1 MTTTQTILTSGDD
14 TFVGT
19 NTAPTT
25 HDTVLGLAG
34 DDYIHGGNGE
44 DNLFGGLGNDT
55 IEGGEGDDIVVG
67 AEGDDTLY
75 GRHGEDLLI
84 GGLGD
89 DYIHGGLGADTLI
102 GAKGNDILVAD
113 EDDTFIGGGNGFDI
127 LTFEDPHGDG
137 VIDVDF
143 TNNNIRG
150 IEALVGDGQGRGIE
164 VNATLSLGNILTQ
177 SQDDGDETTPD
188 TDNTFLAVG
197 IDSITLEGYGQWR
210 DNGELT
216 TTTVDLD
223 ATAEA
228 QYLEMLGITQAV
240 DLYAYTFT
248 KANGDSVEIIT
259 DLGLD
264 EIFDSR
270 DGEDLS
276 TDIDVV

>member
-25 HDTVLGLAG
+25 HDTVFGLGG
-34 DDYIHGGNGE
+34 DDYIDGGNG
-44 DNLFGGLGNDT
+44 DDMIAGGAGNDT
-55 IEGGEGDDIVVG
+55 IEGGGGVDTLLGGAGNDDLNGRYSDDTVIGGAGDDSITGGIGADTLVGGKGNDTFLADEDDVFVGGGRGFDTLTVKDTDGDDIV
-67 AEGDDTLY
+67 
-75 GRHGEDLLI
+75 
-84 GGLGD
+84 
-89 DYIHGGLGADTLI
+89 
-102 GAKGNDILVAD
+102 
-113 EDDTFIGGGNGFDI
+113 
-127 LTFEDPHGDG
+127 
-137 VIDVDF
+137 DVDF
-143 TNNNIRG
+143 TDGSIRG
-150 IEALVGDGQGRGIE
+150 IEAIVGDGQGRGDE
-164 VNATLSLGNILTQ
+164 VNATLSLGNILAQ

-188 TDNTFLAVG
+188 TDNTFIAVG
-197 IDSITLEGYGQWR
+197 IDSITLEANGLWR
-210 DNGELT
+210 DTGEIT

-228 QYLEMLGITQAV
+228 QYLEMLGITKAV

>member
-1 MTTTQTILTSGDD
+1 MTTLQTTLTFGDD
-14 TFVGT
+14 SFTGT
-19 NTAPTT
+19 SVD
-25 HDTVLGLAG
+25 DTVISLAG
-34 DDYIHGGNGE
+34 DDYIHGGNGDDTLHGGSGE
-44 DNLFGGLGNDT
+44 DNIEGGGGNDT
-55 IEGGEGDDIVVG
+55 VLGGAGDDILNGRTGDDIVRG
-67 AEGDDTLY
+67 GFGDDVVT
-75 GRHGEDLLI
+75 
-84 GGLGD
+84 
-89 DYIHGGLGADTLI
+89 GGLGADTLA
-102 GAKGNDILVAD
+102 GGRGNDTLIAD
-113 EDDTFIGGGNGFDI
+113 EDDVLISGGQGFDT
-127 LTFEDPHGDG
+127 LTFTDTDG
-137 VIDVDF
+137 VVDVDF
-143 TNNNIRG
+143 TDGSIRG
-150 IEALVGDGQGRGIE
+150 IEAIVGDGQGRGDE
-164 VNATLSLGNILTQ
+164 VNATLSLGNILAQ
-177 SQDDGDETTPD
+177 SQDDGDGTTPD
-188 TDNTFLAVG
+188 TDNTFIAVG

-228 QYLEMLGITQAV
+228 EYLEMLGITQAV